1 MINTPPLARRDDIGR
16 RLDEG
21 HAVSAADLAIEFDV
35 SEDAI
40 RRDLRSL
47 AAQGRCRRIYG
58 GALPL
63 SPASTPLS
71 IRMHE
76 GQDSKRNLA
85 AAALPLIQP
94 GELLFLDNGST
105 NLALA
110 AMLPT
115 EIGISVATNSIAIA
129 AAVLALGD
137 IPVIMIGGPVNPE
150 VGGCVGAAAALA
162 VQHLN
167 IDRAFLGTCALSI
180 DEGLGAFDSDDA
192 VFKRALVDVSRQI
205 VVMATTEKL
214 ETRARHR
221 IAPLKRLAA
230 LVVEQNAIDTVPEL
244 ASATAIQLVMAPSR
258 P

>member
-1 MINTPPLARRDDIGR
+1 MMNTPPLARRDDIGR

-40 RRDLRSL
+40 RRDLRTL
-47 AAQGRCRRIYG
+47 AAQGRCRRVYG

-63 SPASTPLS
+63 SPASTPIS
-71 IRMHE
+71 TRMRE
-76 GQDSKRNLA
+76 GKDNKRNLA

-110 AMLPT
+110 TMLPT
-115 EIGISVATNSIAIA
+115 DIGISVATNAIAIA

-137 IPVIMIGGPVNPE
+137 IPVIMIGGPVDPD
-150 VGGCVGAAAALA
+150 VGGCVGAAATLA
-162 VQHLN
+162 VQQLN
-167 IDRAFLGTCALSI
+167 IDRTFLGTCALSI

-192 VFKRALVDVSRQI
+192 IFKRALVDVSRQI

-221 IAPLKRLAA
+221 IAPLSRLSA
-230 LVVEQNAIDTVPEL
+230 LVVEQDAISAVPHL
-244 ASATAIQLVMAPSR
+244 AAAAATQLLIAPSN